1 MLMIASSHWEVLGY
15 GDLDAGQQW
24 AVTYFAKTLFTP
36 AGIDI
41 YSRTK
46 EGLSEA
52 VIAAVKEALA
62 NIEHVPIKKLAEA
75 VFEVKRD

>member
-1 MLMIASSHWEVLGY
+1 MIASSHWEVLGW
-15 GDLDAGQQW
+15 GDLEGEQQW

-46 EGLSEA
+46 EGLSED
-52 VIAAVKEALA
+52 VVTEIKKVLAA
-62 NIEHVPIKKLAEA
+62 IEHDSLQSLTKDI
-75 VFEVKRD
+75 FDVKRD

>member
-1 MLMIASSHWEVLGY
+1 MIASSHWEVLGW
-15 GDLDAGQQW
+15 GDLEGEGQW

-41 YSRTK
+41 YAREK
-46 EGLSEA
+46 NGLPGEVVEGIKSALGGIGDEA
-52 VIAAVKEALA
+52 V
-62 NIEHVPIKKLAEA
+62 KKLAEE